1 MWEERITFPVWETT
15 IPLRLESKGMSD
27 EGGDSRQQY
36 SDEQFINAVREHQ
49 PASTGEVA
57 DAVGCT
63 RRNADYRLRR
73 LRDEGVVDAK
83 MVGNSL
89 VWFPRG

>member
-1 MWEERITFPVWETT
+1 MSEETE
-15 IPLRLESKGMSD
+15 
-27 EGGDSRQQY
+27 DSHQQY
-36 SDEQFINAVREHQ
+36 TDSEFIKAVRNQQ

-57 DAVGCT
+57 DVVGCT

-73 LRDEGVVDAK
+73 LRDDRAVESK

-89 VWFPRG
+89 VWFPVD

>member
-1 MWEERITFPVWETT
+1 
-15 IPLRLESKGMSD
+15 MSD
-27 EGGDSRQQY
+27 EAGDSRQQY
-36 SDEQFINAVREHQ
+36 TDEEFLQAVRNHQ

-57 DAVGCT
+57 DVVGCT

-73 LRDEGVVDAK
+73 LCEEGAVDSK

-89 VWFPRG
+89 IWFPTED

>member
-1 MWEERITFPVWETT
+1 
-15 IPLRLESKGMSD
+15 MSD
-27 EGGDSRQQY
+27 EEGDSRQQY
-36 SDEQFINAVREHQ
+36 TDKEFLQAVRDQQ

-73 LRDEGVVDAK
+73 LRDEGAVDKK
-83 MVGNSL
+83 MAGNSL
-89 VWFPRG
+89 VWFPTE

>member
-1 MWEERITFPVWETT
+1 
-15 IPLRLESKGMSD
+15 MSD

-36 SDEQFINAVREHQ
+36 TDEQFISAVRDHQ

-73 LRDEGVVDAK
+73 LRDEGALDAK

-89 VWFPRG
+89 VWFPTAED